1 MRILADKNIP
11 SVTEVFSDIGEVTAV
26 ETPLISSHLIR
37 EADILIIRSETS
49 VNERLL
55 NGSPVRFVGSP
66 TAGTDHVDIDFLG
79 TNGIGFASAPGSNS
93 NSVKEYV
100 VAALLA
106 FAVRRRISL
115 RGKTLGVVGVGNIGS
130 KVVKAAEALG
140 MLVLQNDPPLAR
152 MTGESRF
159 VPLDR
164 VLEADFL
171 TLHVPL
177 TRDGQDPTYH
187 LFDEPQ
193 FSRMKKGAV
202 LLNTARGPVVCTP
215 ALKRALRQGLLSSAL
230 IDVWENEPSIDI
242 EALSLATIGTAHVA
256 GYSMDGKVA
265 AVLMVREAACRY
277 FGISSASSPRQY
289 LHEPDQPIIRLK
301 AGGLA
306 DEAALHGIVRQA
318 YDVEEDDAQLRV
330 ILTLPEE
337 ARAAH
342 FSHLRTGYSY
352 RREFS
357 NFTVELPPEYARLS
371 ATLMAIGFT
380 AGRSGNEL
388 HPPAVTAE

>member
-11 SVTEVFSDIGEVTAV
+11 CVTEVFSDIGEVTAV
-26 ETPLISSHLIR
+26 ETPLISSPLIR

-66 TAGTDHVDIDFLG
+66 TAGTDHVDTDFLR

-100 VAALLA
+100 VAVLLA
-106 FAVRRRISL
+106 FAARRRISL

-140 MLVLQNDPPLAR
+140 MFVLRNDPPLAR

-164 VLEADFL
+164 VLEADFI

-177 TRDGQDPTYH
+177 TRDGRDPTYH

-202 LLNTARGPVVCTP
+202 LLNTARGSVVCTP

-242 EALSLATIGTAHVA
+242 EALSLSTIGTAHVA

-265 AVLMVREAACRY
+265 AVLMVREAAGRY
-277 FGISSASSPRQY
+277 FGISSARSPTPY
-289 LHEPDQPIIRLK
+289 LREPDQPIIRLK

-306 DEAALHGIVRQA
+306 DETPLHGIVRQA
-318 YDVEEDDAQLRV
+318 YDVEEDDARLRA
-330 ILTLPEE
+330 ILTLPEKG
-337 ARAAH
+337 RAAH
-342 FSHLRTGYSY
+342 FSHLRTGYPY

-357 NFTVELPPEYARLS
+357 SFTVELPPEYARLS
-371 ATLMAIGFT
+371 ATLTTIGF
-380 AGRSGNEL
+380 ACGRSGTEL